1 MNDAQRN
8 RIIDIDIDSIGFEG
22 IAIGRLDGVVHFVS
36 GALPGE
42 RIRARVVRSK
52 KRFVEAETIEILE
65 PSPSRREA
73 PCEHF
78 GTCGGCKWQHLE
90 YTEQTRWKR
99 QHVIDAFE
107 RIGHVQVGTYHPT
120 IECDPPF
127 GYRNKMEFSF
137 GGSKWLTQEQIAS
150 GAEFDTS
157 FALGL
162 HIPGRFDKVLDVH
175 RCLLQRDVGNEILST
190 THRLAAEFGIAA
202 YHQRRHDGFARNLV
216 VRTSASTGAVMAIL
230 ITTTPTSEQEQAFID
245 AWMQQWAML
254 PPESSLLHA
263 INDSWSPVAVG
274 QIARTEGPGVLEET
288 SHGITYRISPFS
300 FFQTNT
306 FQLPQLV
313 GAAIDAAKLTSDDV
327 VWDLYCGT
335 GTLTLPAA
343 RRARHVIGAE
353 LVASS
358 IADATANA
366 DRNGIANVE
375 FHTVD
380 LHSPKATPVLE
391 AFQRPDVILIDP
403 PRAGMHAMLVEHVL
417 RIGAPRIVYVSCN
430 PSTQARDCALMAEHY
445 EVTDVT
451 PVDMFP
457 HTFHVESVAVLQ
469 RRS

>member
-1 MNDAQRN
+1 
-8 RIIDIDIDSIGFEG
+8 
-22 IAIGRLDGVVHFVS
+22 
-36 GALPGE
+36 
-42 RIRARVVRSK
+42 
-52 KRFVEAETIEILE
+52 
-65 PSPSRREA
+65 
-73 PCEHF
+73 
-78 GTCGGCKWQHLE
+78 
-90 YTEQTRWKR
+90 
-99 QHVIDAFE
+99 
-107 RIGHVQVGTYHPT
+107 
-120 IECDPPF
+120 
-127 GYRNKMEFSF
+127 
-137 GGSKWLTQEQIAS
+137 
-150 GAEFDTS
+150 
-157 FALGL
+157 
-162 HIPGRFDKVLDVH
+162 
-175 RCLLQRDVGNEILST
+175 LST
-190 THRLAAEFGIAA
+190 THRLAAEYGIAA

-230 ITTTPTSEQEQAFID
+230 VTTTPTSDQEAAFID
-245 AWMQQWAML
+245 AWMQQGAML

-306 FQLPQLV
+306 FQLPRLV
-313 GAAIDAAKLTSDDV
+313 GAAIDAAKLTADDV

-343 RRARHVIGAE
+343 RRSRHVIGAE

-445 EVTDVT
+445 DVTDVT